1 MGGCV
6 GATGSPLAPVHAV
19 HRLDHRSRS
28 PARSR
33 RRKRG
38 AHPTGRSRGGLTSKV
53 HAVVD
58 QDGLPVRLC
67 VTEGQASDKTVALTL
82 IPGLPA
88 SSALVGDRAYDAK
101 GVLHA
106 ALANG
111 TPAHV
116 PTQRDRL
123 VQRTVPHD
131 LYAQRNLVERFFNQ
145 MKHCRRAATRYDKF
159 ARNYLAAVSL
169 IAARLWCRHVESTT

>member
-1 MGGCV
+1 M
-6 GATGSPLAPVHAV
+6 
-19 HRLDHRSRS
+19 
-28 PARSR
+28 
-33 RRKRG
+33 
-38 AHPTGRSRGGLTSKV
+38 
-53 HAVVD
+53 D

-67 VTEGQASDKTVALTL
+67 VTEGQASDKTVALEL

-88 SSALVGDRAYDAK
+88 SNALVGDRAYDTK
-101 GVLHA
+101 GVLDA

-131 LYAQRNLVERFFNQ
+131 IDAMRNLVERFFNRL
-145 MKHCRRAATRYDKF
+145 KHVRRAATRYDKL
-159 ARNYLAAVSL
+159 ARNYLAA
-169 IAARLWCRHVESTT
+169 IALVATRLWCRHVESTT